1 MKNLITK
8 IEEVHKDKKV
18 IVFDLDGT
26 LAESKML
33 VDAEMSGL
41 LTELLK
47 QRTVAVIGGQNF
59 DGFKTHLLNQLP
71 IGAARDN
78 LFILPL
84 NGASFYQHQGGQWR
98 QDYSKE
104 LLAEEKEHIKD
115 ALEEVFKETGYVGP
129 EYLYGEQVEDRGSQV
144 TFSALGQEAPLEEK
158 IKWSQEHHTEMIIL
172 AEKLQGKLPEME
184 VKIAGL
190 TSMDVTPK
198 GINKKFGL
206 EQLANR
212 LAIQTNEMLFVGDAF
227 EPDGNDTPALA
238 SGALCFKVDSPAD
251 TKELLKYLLD

>member
-1 MKNLITK
+1 
-8 IEEVHKDKKV
+8 
-18 IVFDLDGT
+18 
-26 LAESKML
+26 
-33 VDAEMSGL
+33 
-41 LTELLK
+41 
-47 QRTVAVIGGQNF
+47 
-59 DGFKTHLLNQLP
+59 
-71 IGAARDN
+71 
-78 LFILPL
+78 
-84 NGASFYQHQGGQWR
+84 
-98 QDYSKE
+98 
-104 LLAEEKEHIKD
+104 
-115 ALEEVFKETGYVGP
+115 
-129 EYLYGEQVEDRGSQV
+129 
-144 TFSALGQEAPLEEK
+144 
-158 IKWSQEHHTEMIIL
+158 MIIL